1 MESGNLGNLHGGR
14 YALRTRDKSGRSGG
28 AATDIR
34 VIKEK
39 GSSVGK
45 RVRRCPKRKETN
57 LAEPPLRASKTVRKR
72 KAGGD
77 ADINPTSV
85 KLQKTPEVLPP
96 TPASESRKSTTRQR
110 SHGSAIATHL
120 YNTRVN
126 QISTEDTSSPTPE
139 SNLNRIQT
147 GDNSNDVPERKE
159 DTSLQTVD
167 HQITAVSDLPSGPRF
182 ANLGII
188 NDDREDVPIQQPSLD
203 PPFEYIPS
211 HGTREMQEEGT
222 QGSDMRL
229 PEILPREPEFARL
242 LDYTRPGE
250 AGTGGLDILAG
261 VASQSSNETFIQLS
275 ETSTPKSTAIVEAV
289 ERDHTVPE
297 VTATAQEASVA
308 NKMERL
314 DMQEIIPGLYLG
326 S

>member
-28 AATDIR
+28 AALDIG
-34 VIKEK
+34 VVKEK
-39 GSSVGK
+39 GSSVAK
-45 RVRRCPKRKETN
+45 RVRRCPKRKEIN
-57 LAEPPLRASKTVRKR
+57 LAEPPLRASKKVRKR

-85 KLQKTPEVLPP
+85 KRQKTPEVLPP

-120 YNTRVN
+120 HDTRVN
-126 QISTEDTSSPTPE
+126 RISRGDTSRPTPE
-139 SNLNRIQT
+139 SDLDRLQT
-147 GDNSNDVPERKE
+147 HSNSNDVPERTE
-159 DTSLQTVD
+159 DTSFETAD
-167 HQITAVSDLPSGPRF
+167 HQITAIPNLPSDSRF
-182 ANLGII
+182 ANLEIL
-188 NDDREDVPIQQPSLD
+188 NDNREDVPMQQPTLD

-211 HGTREMQEEGT
+211 HGAREMQEEGT

-229 PEILPREPEFARL
+229 PEILPIEPEFARL
-242 LDYTRPGE
+242 LNYTRPGE
-250 AGTGGLDILAG
+250 SGTGGLDILAG
-261 VASQSSNETFIQLS
+261 VASQSSNET
-275 ETSTPKSTAIVEAV
+275 STTKLTAIVEAV